1 MTMRAFLFLLLLTSL
16 TLSAQ
21 NVVDT
26 NLAYKKRTLN
36 ERNIIRINYDT
47 SNNKSYQLLIKEKEL
62 KQDIIKFFAP
72 YLLISSFSKNIIEV
86 TKYNN
91 EYYFL
96 FKTPS
101 LTIVSLAHLVYIPR
115 INVEFLMISNNHCVT
130 PSNSTLCYPNNDGVS
145 CIEQQLSC
153 FKINTKK

>member
-1 MTMRAFLFLLLLTSL
+1 MRAFHFLLLLTSL
-16 TLSAQ
+16 TISAQ

-36 ERNIIRINYDT
+36 ERNIVRINYDT

-72 YLLISSFSKNIIEV
+72 HLIISSLSKDIIEI
-86 TKYNN
+86 TEYNH

-101 LTIVSLAHLVYIPR
+101 YNIVSLAHLVYIPR
-115 INVEFLMISNNHCVT
+115 INVEFLIISNNHCVT
-130 PSNSTLCYPNNDGVS
+130 PSNSTVCYPKSDGVN
-145 CIEQQLSC
+145 CTDRQLNC
-153 FKINTKK
+153 VKINTKK

>member
-1 MTMRAFLFLLLLTSL
+1 MRAFIFLLLLTSL

-62 KQDIIKFFAP
+62 KQDILKFFAP
-72 YLLISSFSKNIIEV
+72 HLTISSLSKDIIEI
-86 TKYNN
+86 TEYNH

-101 LTIVSLAHLVYIPR
+101 YNIVSLAHLVYIPR
-115 INVEFLMISNNHCVT
+115 INVEFLIISNNHCMT
-130 PSNSTLCYPNNDGVS
+130 PSNSTLCYPKNDGVN
-145 CIEQQLSC
+145 CIDRQLNC
-153 FKINTKK
+153 AKINTKK

>member
-1 MTMRAFLFLLLLTSL
+1 MRAFIFLLLLTSL

-72 YLLISSFSKNIIEV
+72 HLTISSLSKDTIEI
-86 TKYNN
+86 TEYNH

-101 LTIVSLAHLVYIPR
+101 YNIVSLAHLVYIP
-115 INVEFLMISNNHCVT
+115 
-130 PSNSTLCYPNNDGVS
+130 
-145 CIEQQLSC
+145 
-153 FKINTKK
+153 